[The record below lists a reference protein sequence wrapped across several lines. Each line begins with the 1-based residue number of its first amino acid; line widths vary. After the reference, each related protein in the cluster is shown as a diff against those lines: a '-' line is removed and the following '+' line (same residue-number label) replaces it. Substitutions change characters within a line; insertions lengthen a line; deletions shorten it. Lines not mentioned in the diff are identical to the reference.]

1 MPIQEVTRIDPL
13 DLQKNVAIGVSL
25 PFNSSEVFK
34 STYSTQDQIKS
45 NLINLLLSNKGER
58 IMNPEFGADISYM
71 LFEGMVDEN
80 IPLIQSKIADAISIF
95 IPQIQADTIDVI
107 YDQDHYTINVVVKYR
122 LILSGKADQITIELK

>member
-1 MPIQEVTRIDPL
+1 M
-13 DLQKNVAIGVSL
+13 SL